1 MLIIIIKLPSSLLDV
16 FIVIITI
23 KIFRKKE
30 RDPVNETVWGVLVA
44 RKS

>member
-1 MLIIIIKLPSSLLDV
+1 M
-16 FIVIITI
+16 FIITI
-23 KIFRKKE
+23 NIFRKE